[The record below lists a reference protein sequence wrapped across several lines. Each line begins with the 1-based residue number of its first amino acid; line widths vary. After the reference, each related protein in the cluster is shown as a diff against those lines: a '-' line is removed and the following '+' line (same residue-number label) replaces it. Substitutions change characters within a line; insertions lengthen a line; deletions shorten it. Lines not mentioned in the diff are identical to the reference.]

1 MQAQRF
7 LLKALA
13 DRLAEALAERMHE
26 RVRKEFWGYAADER
40 FSNDEL
46 IAESYRGIR
55 PAPGYPASPDHTT
68 KRALFDLLQAEKNAK
83 IDLTD
88 SYAMLPTAAVSGFYF
103 SHPTAAYFGI
113 GKIERDQ
120 VEDYAKRKGMT
131 LSEAERWLAPIR
143 PGGSWLMLKA
153 LPLLLPLPGLLKG
166 KRYAYQWSSLLILL
180 YLCEGLVRAT
190 SDRGP
195 SQWLAVLETMLATIF
210 FISVLAF
217 CRATR
222 PDRKS
227 VV

>member
-1 MQAQRF
+1 MTTNIAAPESQSS
-7 LLKALA
+7 LN
-13 DRLAEALAERMHE
+13 RLRWVAVLSCL
-26 RVRKEFWGYAADER
+26 G
-40 FSNDEL
+40 L
-46 IAESYRGIR
+46 I
-55 PAPGYPASPDHTT
+55 
-68 KRALFDLLQAEKNAK
+68 
-83 IDLTD
+83 
-88 SYAMLPTAAVSGFYF
+88 V
-103 SHPTAAYFGI
+103 
-113 GKIERDQ
+113 
-120 VEDYAKRKGMT
+120 
-131 LSEAERWLAPIR
+131 LSLIWERWLAPIR

-222 PDRKS
+222 PSLTNPDLKRSRKKR
-227 VV
+227 